1 MPEGRLMNLSVALL
15 SPPYT
20 TLTYAAPEV
29 FPSSLWQEGLRVL
42 VPLGTGM
49 VRAGMVLGAA
59 DAEAPVGV
67 RLKQVLWPMERVPL
81 CRATWLSMIRE
92 LAIRQMVSPGQV
104 LGTVLPASL
113 RGLRGRLRR
122 SREGDKPEMIAPG
135 ALQRM
140 DVAQRERL
148 AQDWLE
154 GRADWLVPHADAAS
168 SELCVL
174 LKEPPWPVRPAAARQ
189 LAILEYLLEH
199 GTVTRRELLNE
210 QGPQSTP
217 ALATLVRN
225 GLVSI
230 RQQEAA
236 DDEPEPG
243 MALLP
248 PPEAPFALSE
258 AQRAALARCVDAM
271 DTGRPSTKLVYGVTG
286 SGKTALYIE
295 LVRACLERG
304 RSAFL
309 LAPEV
314 ALALKLRR
322 DVRQALGESAP
333 LFFFHGY
340 QSAGHKERL
349 FCELARREAPC
360 VVVGTR
366 SALFLP
372 LDNPG
377 LIILDEEHDSS
388 FKQDEGLTYQAKE
401 VAWFRAKQGNG
412 LLVLGSATPDIK
424 TYHAAL
430 TGQVE
435 LLTLPERVGGG
446 TLPEVR
452 LVNIR
457 NADLSESLL
466 APESLKALKET
477 VKAGE
482 QAVIL
487 LNRRGYAPLMYC
499 LDCGTAARCPHCDIG
514 LTYHKGRERLV
525 CHYCGYSVPF
535 PMLCPTC
542 KGMHFLPM
550 GQGTERLEEFLTG
563 ILPEDCGVLR
573 LDRDSTRCPG
583 RMESILEEFTAHR
596 AQVLVGTQMLSKGH
610 HFPDVTLAIVADGDL
625 GLNTPDYRA
634 CERTFQLLVQ
644 SAGRAGRG
652 EKPGKVF
659 IQTRDPGHYCWDFIR
674 WGDYPGFYEHEI
686 ALRQKR
692 RYPPFAR
699 LALVRLAFPLDWEG
713 GSAELARLAAVL
725 RENGKAEGITVLGPA
740 PAPLS
745 VLRGRKR
752 AQCLL
757 KAASWNA
764 IRKVYAALMAAKPH
778 ASMIVRL
785 DMDPV
790 NML

>member
-1 MPEGRLMNLSVALL
+1 MNLSVALL

-20 TLTYAAPEV
+20 TLTYAAPEM
-29 FPSSLWQEGLRVL
+29 FPPGLWQEGLRVL
-42 VPLGTGM
+42 VPLGARM
-49 VRAGMVLGAA
+49 VRAGMILGNGA
-59 DAEAPVGV
+59 DVPQGV
-67 RLKQVLWPMERVPL
+67 RLRPVLWPMERFPL
-81 CRATWLSMIRE
+81 CRASWLAMIRD
-92 LAIRQMVSPGQV
+92 LAVRQMVSPGQV
-104 LGTVLPASL
+104 MGTVLPAQL
-113 RGLRGRLRR
+113 RGLHGRLRR
-122 SREGDKPEMIAPG
+122 SRNDNKPELIAPG
-135 ALQRM
+135 VLQRM
-140 DVAQRERL
+140 EDAQLRQL
-148 AQDWLE
+148 AQDWVE
-154 GRADWLVPHADAAS
+154 GRAEWLVPHADAAA

-174 LKEPPWPVRPAAARQ
+174 LKEPPWPVRPAAVRQ
-189 LAILEYLLEH
+189 MAILEYLFEH
-199 GTVTRRELLNE
+199 GAVTRRELLNE
-210 QGPQSTP
+210 QGSQSAP
-217 ALATLVRN
+217 ALATLARN
-225 GLVSI
+225 GLVAI
-230 RQQEAA
+230 RPQAMT
-236 DDEPEPG
+236 DDELEPG
-243 MALLP
+243 TALLP
-248 PPEAPFALSE
+248 PPEAPFTLSM
-258 AQRAALARCVDAM
+258 AQQTALARCLSAM
-271 DTGRPSTKLVYGVTG
+271 DAGTPSTKLVYGVTG
-286 SGKTALYIE
+286 SGKTALYIA
-295 LVRACLERG
+295 LLRASLERG
-304 RSAFL
+304 KSAFL

-340 QSAGHKERL
+340 QSAGYKERL
-349 FCELARREAPC
+349 FCELAKRDAPYI
-360 VVVGTR
+360 VVGTR

-372 LDNPG
+372 SGDPG

-430 TGQVE
+430 SGQVE

-457 NADLSESLL
+457 NVDLSASPL
-466 APESLKALKET
+466 APESLTALQQT

-499 LDCGTAARCPHCDIG
+499 LDCGTVARCPNCDIG

-535 PMLCPTC
+535 PVLCPTC
-542 KGMHFLPM
+542 RGMHFLPM
-550 GQGTERLEEFLTG
+550 GQGTERLEEFLKG
-563 ILPEDCGVLR
+563 LLPEDCGVLR

-583 RMESILEEFTAHR
+583 RMEAILEEFTEHR

-634 CERTFQLLVQ
+634 CERTFRLLVQ

-652 EKPGKVF
+652 DKPGRVF

-674 WGDYPGFYEHEI
+674 RGDYPGFYEHEI

-699 LALVRLAFPLDWEG
+699 LALVRLTFPLDWEG
-713 GSAELARLAAVL
+713 GPAELSRLAAVL
-725 RENGKAEGITVLGPA
+725 RENGKAEGVTVLGPA
-740 PAPLS
+740 PAPLA

-757 KAASWNA
+757 KATTWNA
-764 IRKVYAALMAAKPH
+764 IRRVYAALMAAKPH
-778 ASMIVRL
+778 ASMLVRL